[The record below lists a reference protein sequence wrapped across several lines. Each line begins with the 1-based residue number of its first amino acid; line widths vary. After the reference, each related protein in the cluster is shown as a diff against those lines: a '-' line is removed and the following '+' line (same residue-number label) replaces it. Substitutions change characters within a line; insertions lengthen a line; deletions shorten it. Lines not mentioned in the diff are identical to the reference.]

1 MTEDAKMIMD
11 ELAKL
16 NDKITDIQLTL
27 ENVTNKNIQII
38 VKIYG

>member
-1 MTEDAKMIMD
+1 MTEDTKMIMD

-16 NDKITDIQLTL
+16 NAKITDIQLTL

-38 VKIYG
+38 AKIYG